1 MDSRQETTSVDREGT
16 LSPGNSALL
25 CLWQVNIP
33 SKIFR
38 NEMTWVPLETL
49 QTDHFNQDDAC
60 AWVEVET

>member
-1 MDSRQETTSVDREGT
+1 MWTERGPCPQGT
-16 LSPGNSALL
+16 LPSFV
-25 CLWQVNIP
+25 WQVNIP

-49 QTDHFNQDDAC
+49 QTDHFNRGDAC